1 MEEIEELAI
10 EDELEEPEEL
20 AIEDE
25 MEEIEELAIEDE
37 IEEDEE
43 LAIEDEMEEI
53 EELAIEDYEPK
64 YTFGTFQNMQVQ
76 KYTDDLNPLLDKFN
90 VSKIAIAENENGLF
104 EFNHNDFDIP
114 LSIDIRDPLF
124 KEVLAQGKVLSLSGE
139 LTESEYLETL
149 FSNEVLNSFRELFV
163 RPIMDDNEVK
173 GIVIL
178 ARENEQEELSHEERK
193 ELFIDHS

>member
-1 MEEIEELAI
+1 MEEI
-10 EDELEEPEEL
+10 EEL

-37 IEEDEE
+37 MEEIEE
-43 LAIEDEMEEI
+43 LAIEDEMEEMEEI